1 MAPVTVSSSRVQS
14 LLQATQP
21 HQCYGAERECAL
33 HKLKPSAELGGA
45 LQRNAELHP
54 FLWTV
59 FPPGSLCAHPLPC
72 TSLLSGNFFFTDSII
87 FHLDSLG
94 SLDNLA

>member
-1 MAPVTVSSSRVQS
+1 MAPVIVSSSRVQS

-21 HQCYGAERECAL
+21 HQCYGAETEFAL

-45 LQRNAELHP
+45 LQRNGELHL

-59 FPPGSLCAHPLPC
+59 FPPGSLCARPFPW
-72 TSLLSGNFFFTDSII
+72 TSLLAGIFFFLLTLLFFILI
-87 FHLDSLG
+87 G
-94 SLDNLA
+94 